1 MSILTPDKDK
11 FGFYEVGN
19 QKTYS
24 KLEALE
30 FKKATGLPINWN
42 FNDRVFENFNWTIEP
57 AESLEFY
64 YAQRARQLRQKYDYL
79 VLMYS
84 GGADS
89 SAVLD
94 TFVENNLFL
103 DEICQYHNLQGE
115 NGNKNSWMNEEVFH
129 NSGPRTQV
137 LIDTNPVYKNT
148 VHRMLDITDLQK
160 NILNTHDYKF
170 DVWYKTNGYHTPNSL
185 ARTHL
190 RETAEY
196 KKIIESG
203 KTVCFIW
210 SVDKPEVVCDDSNN
224 YWFVFTDAKDGQG
237 VTAATQML
245 NRDWEHD
252 EYFFWS
258 PDLPELLCKQGH
270 VVKKFLEKVTS
281 DQVDNIYVG
290 RGTNKSNGIDVYGR
304 AIDVYGRAID
314 TSRHMGFTKDP
325 RNTYFLLMPGLN
337 TLIYKNY
344 NPNLVVCGKPVSTV
358 FSPRD
363 SWFFKANNT
372 EMNQS
377 MYIKGLWEFR
387 KKVKSIDDSMWWEFK
402 FDPKIAAYSGGMQS
416 MKKKYLLGTGAK
428 K

>member
-1 MSILTPDKDK
+1 MSNKDK
-11 FGFYEVGN
+11 FGFYQVGN

-30 FKKATGLPINWN
+30 FHQATKLPINWN
-42 FNDRVFENFNWTIEP
+42 FNDAVFENYNWTIEP
-57 AESLEFY
+57 KESLDFY
-64 YAQRARQLRQKYDYL
+64 YSQRARQLRQKYDYL

-94 TFVENNLFL
+94 TFVENNIFL

-115 NGNKNSWMNEEVFH
+115 HGNKQSWLNEEVFY
-129 NSGPRTQV
+129 NSGPRTQE
-137 LIDTNPVYKNT
+137 LIATNPVYKNT
-148 VHRMLDITDLQK
+148 VHRMIDITDLQK
-160 NILNTHDYKF
+160 NVLNIHEYKY

-196 KKIIESG
+196 SKIIDSG

-210 SVDKPEVVCDDSNN
+210 SVDKPDVICDENNN

-245 NRDWEHD
+245 NRAWEHD
-252 EYFFWS
+252 EYFYWS
-258 PDLPELLCKQGH
+258 PDLPDLLCKQGH
-270 VVKKFLEKVTS
+270 VVKKFLEKLTYE
-281 DQVDNIYVG
+281 QVDNFYVG
-290 RGTNKSNGIDVYGR
+290 CGPKKSSGIDAYGR
-304 AIDVYGRAID
+304 PVV
-314 TSRHMGFTKDP
+314 SHRHMGSTQDQHH
-325 RNTYFLLMPGLN
+325 TYFLLTPGLN

-344 NPNLVVCGKPVSTV
+344 NPNLIVCGKPVSTV

-377 MYIKGLWEFR
+377 MYIKGLWDFR
-387 KKVKSIDDSMWWEFK
+387 KKVKSIDASMWWEFD
-402 FDPKIAAYSGGMQS
+402 FDPKVAPYSGGMLP
-416 MKKKYLLGTGAK
+416 MKKKYLLGK
-428 K
+428 KITYYK